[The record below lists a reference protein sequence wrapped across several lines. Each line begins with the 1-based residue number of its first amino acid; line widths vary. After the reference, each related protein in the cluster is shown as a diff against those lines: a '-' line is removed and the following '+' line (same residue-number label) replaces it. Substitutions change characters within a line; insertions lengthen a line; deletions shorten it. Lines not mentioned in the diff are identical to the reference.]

1 MGLPLKELL
10 YQQRGR
16 SSNSVTYK
24 VNKVPTKCNKHYP
37 HFIKNNREMIC
48 VRLYNCYFSSC
59 DSNTSL
65 VILISHTT
73 TFYQIS
79 TFYSINIY

>member
-10 YQQRGR
+10 YQQCGR
-16 SSNSVTYK
+16 SSNSGTYK
-24 VNKVPTKCNKHYP
+24 ENKVRTKCNKHYP
-37 HFIKNNREMIC
+37 HFINKEMIC

-65 VILISHTT
+65 VIPISHTT
-73 TFYQIS
+73 TFYLIS